1 MNQELIYQL
10 ALCDVP
16 SIGNYH
22 AKILAQ
28 HFGTATRIFQADQ
41 SELENLEG
49 IGPARAKAI
58 RSFKTFHRAEKELS
72 FITRYGIDTLFLN
85 DSRYPARLLHCYDPP
100 ALLFY
105 KGTASVNPARAIAI
119 VGTRNNSSYGK
130 QVTEKIVQQL
140 AAYDATIVSGLA
152 FGIDAIAHHAAM
164 KNNLPTIGVM
174 AHGLDTVYPPEHAS
188 LARSMMQTG
197 GILTEFRSHTSPEKY
212 NFPSRNRIV
221 AGMTNATIVIESG
234 IKGGS
239 MITAEMASGYD
250 KDVFAVPGRLT
261 DRKSSGC
268 NHLISKNKA
277 IIFEDVADLTLT
289 LGWDAP
295 EIRHHT
301 IQKDI
306 FTDLSHTEKNLVT
319 LLQSKGPMAIDELN
333 MHSGVSLSHLAA
345 ALLKLEL
352 NFITERLPGKMYRIR
367 Y

>member
-1 MNQELIYQL
+1 
-10 ALCDVP
+10 VP
-16 SIGNYH
+16 TIGNYH

-28 HFGTATRIFQADQ
+28 HFGSATRIFQASQ
-41 SELENLEG
+41 SHLENLEG
-49 IGPARAKAI
+49 IGPARARAI
-58 RSFKTFHRAEKELS
+58 RSFNKFHIAEKES
-72 FITRYGIDTLFLN
+72 NFVARYGINTLFLT
-85 DSRYPARLLHCYDPP
+85 DAGYPARLLHCYDPP

-105 KGTASVNPARAIAI
+105 KGTAPLNPARAIAI

-130 QVTEKIVQQL
+130 QATERIVQQL
-140 AAYDATIVSGLA
+140 AAYDVTIVSGLA
-152 FGIDAIAHHAAM
+152 FGIDAIAHRASL
-164 KNNLPTIGVM
+164 NNGLPTIGVM
-174 AHGLDTVYPPEHAS
+174 AHGLDTIYPPEHAS
-188 LARSMMQTG
+188 LARSMMQAG
-197 GILTEFRSHTSPEKY
+197 GILTEFKSNTTPEKY

-268 NHLISKNKA
+268 NHLINKNKA
-277 IIFEDVADLTLT
+277 IIFEDVAELALT

-295 EIRHHT
+295 EIRSQT
-301 IQKDI
+301 VQKNI
-306 FTDLSHTEKNLVT
+306 FTDLSNTEKDLVA

-333 MHSGVSLSHLAA
+333 LQSGVSLSHLAA